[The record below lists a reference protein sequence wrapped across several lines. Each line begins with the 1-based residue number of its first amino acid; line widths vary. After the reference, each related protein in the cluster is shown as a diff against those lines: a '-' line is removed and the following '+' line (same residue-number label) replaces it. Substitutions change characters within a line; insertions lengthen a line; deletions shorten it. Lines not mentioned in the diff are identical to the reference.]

1 MSAADLVRLAGGFK
15 RSAYT
20 EQADLTRY
28 MVEHGEKIIGD
39 HQTIQIASALAGEPD
54 TDVRLHDGDVLTIRQ
69 LSGWNDLGATIA
81 VQGEVLHPGTY
92 GIQEGER
99 LSSILARA
107 GGLRTDAYPYGAVFQ
122 RVQIRDLEEKNRA
135 QLVRQ
140 VQTEGASL
148 KAVDDPFSRESA
160 ALQWKSTLD
169 KLQNTPPPGR
179 MVIHISGEVK
189 RWANTPADIQVR
201 AGDVIFIPRKP
212 NFVMVDGAVYNPT
225 AVTFKPGK
233 SAGWYL
239 GQAGGPTTMA
249 NKKAVFVV
257 RADGTVVGGKGGMF
271 SGGAMDA
278 ALRPGDIVMVPDKAF
293 GGGITWRNT
302 LQVAQLVSAVGI
314 AVQVARTF

>member
-1 MSAADLVRLAGGFK
+1 MTAADLVRLAGGFK

-20 EQADLTRY
+20 EEADLMQY

-39 HQTIQIASALAGEPD
+39 HETVQIAKALAGEPD

-69 LSGWNDLGATIA
+69 MGGWNDLGATIA

-107 GGLRTDAYPYGAVFQ
+107 GGFRAGAYPYGAVFQ
-122 RVQIRDLEEKNRA
+122 RVQVRDLEERNRS

-148 KAVDDPFSRESA
+148 KSAEDPLTRESA
-160 ALQWKSTLD
+160 ALQWKNTLE
-169 KLQNTPPPGR
+169 KLQNTPPAGR
-179 MVIHISGEVK
+179 MIIHISGDLNG
-189 RWANTPADIQVR
+189 WAITGADIQVR
-201 AGDVIFIPRKP
+201 AGDVILIPKRP
-212 NFVMVDGAVYNPT
+212 NFVTVDGAVYNPT

-249 NKKAVFVV
+249 NKKAIFVI
-257 RADGTVVGGKGGMF
+257 RADGTVVGGKGGLF
-271 SGGAMDA
+271 SGGAVDT
-278 ALRPGDIVMVPDKAF
+278 ALQPGDMVIVPDRAF
-293 GGGITWRNT
+293 GGPITWRNM
-302 LQVAQLVSAVGI
+302 LQVAALVSAIGI
-314 AVQVARTF
+314 AVRVAKSL